1 MTEKVETTLRWVGD
15 WPWWIGVPAALVL
28 GITAWLLYRRDVGTM
43 PAWMRALLPALRALA
58 VVMIV
63 LMLSG
68 PVLHHRKTVGELAK
82 LWILVDSS
90 ASMTLSDSSMELGRK
105 ALILQKLGLLPPD
118 AVKLDLPKGVEALSS
133 AQAAAQRALAIA
145 GIDEAQ
151 WKSAAGEFE
160 KHVGAAG
167 AAVTTAANDGDRVE
181 RFRRELLD
189 PAKELNQRT
198 PKQIDDRTRAV
209 QDLGKLSDVARRWQN
224 ELQER
229 FTASLASLSAG
240 DSPLRTAV
248 SKFDAMPRWQRV
260 QAMLLEAGEPKL
272 LGKLA
277 QTYDVQLLA
286 ADGPDAKAIWQPTAK
301 TSALPASL
309 PKPAAEA
316 TDLNGA
322 LRSGIGGQERELR
335 GAVVLISDGQHN
347 EGETPIEF
355 AKLLAE
361 RQTPVYAVGIGSQN
375 RPRDLAIIKVSSPG
389 SLFFEDRV
397 RGEIILKDDVPV
409 GQAFT
414 VAIKDGE
421 KTVWEAKLLSENKPV
436 RRVPF
441 DFELKP
447 LAEPRMKADATE
459 NNGAEVSGFPVELRV
474 SIAPLD
480 GERELS
486 NNDGTLRFRAV
497 TQKRKILIVD
507 GRSRW
512 ETRYLRNMF
521 ERDEQWEVTTVFAGS
536 KAGDAGLPRGEK
548 ADQLPPDRERL
559 DAFDLIIFGEVPRA
573 LWKGDE
579 LQWIREFA
587 ERRGG
592 AIVFIDGPRG
602 RFAEY
607 KDTPLAPLFP
617 VDFVEAAPSR
627 EGIQRL
633 ILTERAMALAP
644 FALMAEREPNAET
657 WAKLPAPHWLSGA
670 RPLAGAEVLL
680 EAEVKGQ
687 RVPAAVVRTFG
698 AGTIFYHAFEDSWR
712 WRFEVGDQ
720 WSVKYWNQAANW
732 VAELPFA
739 VRDKF
744 VSLDAGAITYEPG
757 ASADLRVRLRDSEGK
772 PVSNATVDAV
782 LSREGK
788 KVATIRLAADE
799 SGSGLFRGK
808 TAALQP
814 GDYEVA
820 VESPAIPES
829 QLKARTQFKVE
840 PRETGELVQLSLNED
855 LLRQV
860 AAASGGQYLRE
871 ENIDQLPALL
881 APMSQG
887 KVEETDTVLWQS
899 WWWFVPLIG
908 LLTAEWLLRKRAG
921 ML

>member
-1 MTEKVETTLRWVGD
+1 MTERVETTLRWVGD
-15 WPWWIGVPAALVL
+15 WPWWLGVPAALVL
-28 GITAWLLYRRDVGTM
+28 GLAAWLLYRRDLRAM
-43 PAWMRALLPALRALA
+43 PLWLRALLPALRALA

-68 PVLHHRKTVGELAK
+68 PVLHHRKTIGELAK
-82 LWILVDSS
+82 LWVLVDSS
-90 ASMTLSDSSMELGRK
+90 ASMNLSDSSMELGRK
-105 ALILQKLGLLPPD
+105 VLILQRLGVLAPD
-118 AVKLDLPKGVEALSS
+118 AVKLDLPKAAEALAS
-133 AQAAAQRALAIA
+133 AQAAAQRALAIP

-151 WKSAAGEFE
+151 WKNVIGEFE
-160 KHVGAAG
+160 KNVTTAAG
-167 AAVTTAANDGDRVE
+167 AITTAANDGDRVD

-189 PAKELNQRT
+189 PAKELSQRT
-198 PKQIDDRTRAV
+198 LRQIDDRTRAV
-209 QDLGKLSDVARRWQN
+209 QDLAKLGEGARRWQS

-229 FTASLASLSAG
+229 FTASLAALSAG
-240 DSPLRTAV
+240 DSPLRAAI

-277 QTYDVQLLA
+277 QTYDVELLV
-286 ADGPDAKAIWQPTAK
+286 ADGLDAKAVWQPTAK

-309 PKPAAEA
+309 PKPAAGT

-322 LRSGIGGQERELR
+322 LRSGIGGQEKELR

-347 EGETPIEF
+347 EGESPVEF
-355 AKLLAE
+355 AKLLAG
-361 RQTPVYAVGIGSQN
+361 RQTPVYAVGIGSQI
-375 RPRDLAIIKVSSPG
+375 RPRDLAVISVTGPG
-389 SLFFEDRV
+389 SVFFEDRV
-397 RGEIILKDDVPV
+397 RGEIVLKDDVPV

-441 DFELKP
+441 EFDVKP
-447 LAEPRMKADATE
+447 VAEPRMKAAASE
-459 NNGAEVSGFPVELRV
+459 NSGAESSGFPLELRV
-474 SIAPLD
+474 VIAPLD
-480 GERELS
+480 GERELA
-486 NNDGTLRFRAV
+486 NNEGTLRLRAV

-507 GRSRW
+507 GRPRW
-512 ETRYLRNMF
+512 ESRYLRNMF
-521 ERDEQWEVTTVFAGS
+521 ERDEQWEVSTVIAGS
-536 KAGDAGLPRGEK
+536 KPGDAGLPRGEK
-548 ADQLPPDRERL
+548 VDQLPPDRERL
-559 DAFDLIIFGEVPRA
+559 EAFDLIIFGEVPRA

-579 LQWIREFA
+579 LQWLRDFA

-617 VDFVEAAPSR
+617 VDFVDAAPIR

-633 ILTERAMALAP
+633 ALTERAVTLSPFMLAP
-644 FALMAEREPNAET
+644 EREQNGET
-657 WAKLPAPHWLSGA
+657 WSKLPAPHWLSGA

-698 AGTIFYHAFEDSWR
+698 AGTVFYHAFDDSWR
-712 WRFEVGDQ
+712 WRYEVADQ
-720 WSVKYWNQAANW
+720 WNVKYWNQLANW

-757 ASADLRVRLRDSEGK
+757 ASADLRVRLRDGEGK

-799 SGSGLFRGK
+799 NGSGLFRGK

-820 VESPAIPES
+820 VESAAIPES

-860 AAASGGQYLRE
+860 SAASGGQYLRE
-871 ENIDQLPALL
+871 ENIDQLPTLL

-887 KVEETDTVLWQS
+887 KVEEADTVLWQS

-908 LLTAEWLLRKRAG
+908 LLATEWLLRKRAG